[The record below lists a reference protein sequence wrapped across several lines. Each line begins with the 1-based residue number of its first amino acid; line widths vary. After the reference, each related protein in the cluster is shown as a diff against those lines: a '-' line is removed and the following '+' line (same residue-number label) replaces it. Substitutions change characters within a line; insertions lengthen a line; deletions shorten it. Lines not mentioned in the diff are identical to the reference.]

1 MGGAI
6 NAERKCDD
14 AGLQE
19 GTTFFKVGLRKRVDI
34 RYYWGCRRGIAGTE
48 GAAEG
53 VHRVLEGLRKPE

>member
-14 AGLQE
+14 AGLQK
-19 GTTFFKVGLRKRVDI
+19 GITVGLRTRVDI